1 MRPMDNKEIF
11 PQKKC
16 GIRQLFRWEE
26 RLIKRL
32 LKMIS
37 KNGKSVV
44 KVLLKNS
51 KLKENREAATE
62 MYYKIRCT
70 FYG

>member
-1 MRPMDNKEIF
+1 MDNKEIF
-11 PQKKC
+11 PKRKR

-32 LKMIS
+32 LKMLS
-37 KNGKSVV
+37 KNRKSIV
-44 KVLLKNS
+44 KLLVKNS

>member
-1 MRPMDNKEIF
+1 
-11 PQKKC
+11 
-16 GIRQLFRWEE
+16 
-26 RLIKRL
+26 
-32 LKMIS
+32 MIS

>member
-11 PQKKC
+11 PPKKC

>member
-1 MRPMDNKEIF
+1 
-11 PQKKC
+11 
-16 GIRQLFRWEE
+16 
-26 RLIKRL
+26 
-32 LKMIS
+32 MIS

-44 KVLLKNS
+44 KLLLKNS

-70 FYG
+70 FYS